1 MNNIPDPITVLIAD
15 DHPSTR
21 AGLLAILNN
30 QPDIRVVGEAENGFQ
45 VEKLIAE
52 LRPNILL
59 LDLVMPGPTPA
70 QLEKWV
76 RTNFPETATLVLTAH
91 DRDAYLA
98 GMMDAGATGFLAKT
112 EAGERIISAIRRV
125 AGGEL
130 LYTEDQLMRAMR
142 WRDTAGKK
150 WESLTKRERE
160 IVQLVVDGCDNRQIA
175 EKLNVAVKTISFHIS
190 NILKKLDVNSR
201 HEAVAWVR
209 KYLPDNLE

>member
-1 MNNIPDPITVLIAD
+1 
-15 DHPSTR
+15 
-21 AGLLAILNN
+21 
-30 QPDIRVVGEAENGFQ
+30 
-45 VEKLIAE
+45 
-52 LRPNILL
+52 
-59 LDLVMPGPTPA
+59 
-70 QLEKWV
+70 
-76 RTNFPETATLVLTAH
+76 
-91 DRDAYLA
+91 
-98 GMMDAGATGFLAKT
+98 
-112 EAGERIISAIRRV
+112 
-125 AGGEL
+125 
-130 LYTEDQLMRAMR
+130 MRAMR